1 MSKVKFPPRVRIFC
15 AFDNFERKIKVSGAD
30 RYFGIPMNPP
40 GKPYEAISI
49 AEHNHLISQLEERLR
64 VAELKLRRFSA
75 YGTDGC
81 SSCETGRVTLFVAND
96 RCIQCDPKSYEAP
109 SAIKE
114 KKE

>member
-49 AEHNHLISQLEERLR
+49 AEHESKISQLEERLR
-64 VAELKLRRFSA
+64 IAESRLERLSNDAKSFYTKWEERLGNHPLVGYA
-75 YGTDGC
+75 YEVELI
-81 SSCETGRVTLFVAND
+81 SNNALA
-96 RCIQCDPKSYEAP
+96 
-109 SAIKE
+109 AIKE

>member
-49 AEHNHLISQLEERLR
+49 AEHESKISQLEERLR
-64 VAELKLRRFSA
+64 VARDALIFYSDSDPDDYIAQDILDWDLVNNGA
-75 YGTDGC
+75 
-81 SSCETGRVTLFVAND
+81 A
-96 RCIQCDPKSYEAP
+96 IQDKGKRAREALA
-109 SAIKE
+109 AIKE